1 MIYALAAAV
10 VIGLCLGLLGSGGS
24 ILTVPVL
31 VYIVGRPEKAAIAES
46 LAIVAMIAASG
57 AALAAWRRRVDF
69 REVLWFGLPGMGG
82 TYAGAALSR
91 YVSGELQLVIFA
103 IVMLAAAVLMFR
115 GSARPPAGAN
125 ADAEQPRGKPHA
137 LWALSIEGA
146 GVGTLTGFVGV
157 GGGFLIVP
165 ALVLLGSLPMR
176 RAIGTSLAIITI
188 MATTGFVKQLTVID
202 GLGLS
207 VAWPTIAMFGAV
219 GVVGSVI
226 GSHLAGR
233 LPQHVLRRIF
243 AVFLVAMGVFMMIRE
258 GSALLRADDATA
270 TQDQLHTQG

>member
-10 VIGLCLGLLGSGGS
+10 GIGLCLGLLGSGGS

-46 LAIVAMIAASG
+46 LAIVALIAASG
-57 AALAAWRRRVDF
+57 AALAARRRLIDF
-69 REVLWFGLPGMGG
+69 REVLWFGLPGMVG

-91 YVSGELQLVIFA
+91 HVSGAVQLVIFA
-103 IVMLAAAVLMFR
+103 LVMLAAGVLMFR
-115 GSARPPAGAN
+115 GSARP
-125 ADAEQPRGKPHA
+125 AESGNGMPEESREKPHA
-137 LWALSIEGA
+137 LWALAIEGT

-188 MATTGFVKQLTVID
+188 MATTGFLKQLTVVD
-202 GLGLS
+202 GLGLT
-207 VAWPTIAMFGAV
+207 VAWPLIGLFGAV
-219 GVVGSVI
+219 GVVGSVV

-243 AVFLVAMGVFMMIRE
+243 AVFIVVMGVFMIVRE
-258 GSALLRADDATA
+258 GGAM
-270 TQDQLHTQG
+270 LHG